1 MEKTNNTNI
10 LKPQPTSLPW
20 HIHIDK
26 TPKPGAKK
34 SGRLI
39 HVEEPLYEC
48 SFYVADEPIVVKGFS
63 THNIENGVQL
73 YNVILPNGKELTE
86 DIKGINTSM
95 KDGAHFLF
103 NILYPPFFRKMS
115 DKEKAGQPN
124 FYDEHYEYYSLRGVP
139 TRLVF
144 NNDGDIIG
152 SDTFN
157 IETEELELSGDMAQ
171 IMSDPHS
178 EKITKDEFDDLCEE
192 LISKKNNTNI

>member
-1 MEKTNNTNI
+1 MEKTNNTNR
-10 LKPQPTSLPW
+10 LKPRPLSLPW

-26 TPKPGAKK
+26 NPKQGAKK

-48 SFYVADEPIVVKGFS
+48 SFYVADEPIEVQGFS
-63 THNIENGVQL
+63 THDTENGVQL
-73 YNVILPNGKELTE
+73 YNVTLPDGKELID
-86 DIKGINTSM
+86 DIKGISASM
-95 KDGAHFLF
+95 KDGAHFLY
-103 NILYPPFFRKMS
+103 NILYPAFFRNMS
-115 DKEKAGQPN
+115 DKEKV
-124 FYDEHYEYYSLRGVP
+124 DEHYEYYSLRGVP

-171 IMSDPHS
+171 IMSNPHS
-178 EKITKDEFDDLCEE
+178 EKITKNEFDDLCDK